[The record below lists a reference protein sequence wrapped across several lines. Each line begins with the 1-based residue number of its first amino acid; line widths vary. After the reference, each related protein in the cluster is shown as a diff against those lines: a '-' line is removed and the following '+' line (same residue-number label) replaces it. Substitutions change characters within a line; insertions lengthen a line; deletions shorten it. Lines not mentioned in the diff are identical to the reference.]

1 MGLGEGLQTFV
12 VRTQPRSRALGLIT
26 RSRQV
31 LDNRQTFVILKGTES
46 GGWDYI
52 YRVSSILRGQDRN
65 ETLSFDLMA
74 VMRRT
79 YLDLLFMIIKQIVY
93 MR

>member
-46 GGWDYI
+46 GGDYI

-79 YLDLLFMIIKQIVY
+79 YLDLLFMIIKQAV
-93 MR
+93 